1 MITDEN
7 RPFVRQALRVD
18 FLTEHWEKELYAGAL
33 MAADAWG
40 KKVDEENEKYRK
52 KNRLIDKY

>member
-1 MITDEN
+1 MITSKN
-7 RPFVRQALRVD
+7 ITYVRQALKVD
-18 FLTEHWEKELYAGAL
+18 FLTEHWEKKLYAGAL
-33 MAADAWG
+33 IAADAWG